1 MEEINRLRAQAARCF
16 RLARWINSPEDS
28 AQLEAMG
35 AEVNRAVAVRV
46 AARIEEKANRAA
58 SHEASSTFAG
68 AHPSAAMSPEFR

>member
-1 MEEINRLRAQAARCF
+1 MEEIIRLRAQAARCF

-28 AQLEAMG
+28 IRLEAMG
-35 AEVNRAVAVRV
+35 AAAERAVAVME

-58 SHEASSTFAG
+58 SHEASSTFA